1 MVYDRPSEALMGDS
15 QEMRSVN
22 RRLPGKLTPGLVLL
36 AIAAIVVLIILSTSF
51 IVVDQTERA
60 VITTFGKFT
69 KIAQPG
75 LTFKIPFGIQKAYHV
90 KTEVV
95 QAEQFGFRTDKA
107 GVVTQY
113 SAKEYPEES
122 TMLTGDLNIISV
134 EWIIQYKI
142 TDPKA
147 WLFNVSDKQKTIRDI
162 SQAVVNLLVGDRT
175 ILGVIGPERTAIQ
188 ETAVQMMNDKFS
200 EFGLGIK
207 VTQVQLQNIV
217 PPKGVQDAFEDV
229 NKAIQDMNRLVNE
242 GKEAYNAE
250 IPKAQ
255 GQADQIT
262 EIAQGYAAERVNKA
276 KGDVARFN
284 SVYAEYVKAP
294 EVTKQRLYYE
304 MVEDVFSGEKNVEL
318 IDKRFSNFLPL
329 KNLNSPSS
337 AAAPQ
342 GAAQ

>member
-1 MVYDRPSEALMGDS
+1 MGDHFE
-15 QEMRSVN
+15 QGMRNVRSG
-22 RRLPGKLTPGLVLL
+22 LPTKISPAIVLL
-36 AIAAIVVLIILSTSF
+36 ILAAIVVLIIFSTSF

-60 VITTFGKFT
+60 VITTWGKFT
-69 KIAQPG
+69 RVAEPG
-75 LTFKIPFGIQKAYHV
+75 LAFKWPFGIQKAYHV

-113 SAKEYPEES
+113 SPKEFPEES

-134 EWIIQYKI
+134 EWIIQYRI

-147 WLFNVSDKQKTIRDI
+147 WLFNVSDKNKTIRDI
-162 SQAVVNLLVGDRT
+162 SQSVVNLLVGDRT

-188 ETAVQMMNDKFS
+188 EAAVQMMNAKFT
-200 EFGLGIK
+200 EFGLGIN

-242 GKEAYNAE
+242 GKEAYNTE

-255 GQADQIT
+255 GQAEQTI
-262 EIAQGYAAERVNKA
+262 EVAQGYASERVNEA

-284 SVYAEYVKAP
+284 SVYEEYRKAP
-294 EVTKQRLYYE
+294 EVTRQRLYYE
-304 MVEDVFSGEKNVEL
+304 MVEDVFKGEKDVQL
-318 IDKRFSNFLPL
+318 IDKKFSNFLPL
-329 KNLNSPSS
+329 KNLDT
-337 AAAPQ
+337 AQAQ
-342 GAAQ
+342 GKGAAQ

>member
-1 MVYDRPSEALMGDS
+1 MGDT
-15 QEMRSVN
+15 QDMRSVN
-22 RRLPGKLTPGLVLL
+22 RKLPAKISPALILLGIL
-36 AIAAIVVLIILSTSF
+36 AIAIIIIFSTSF

-69 KIAQPG
+69 KVAPPG
-75 LTFKIPFGIQKAYHV
+75 LAFKWPFGIQKAYHV

-95 QAEQFGFRTDKA
+95 QTEQFGFRTDKA

-113 SAKEYPEES
+113 SSKEYPEES
-122 TMLTGDLNIISV
+122 TMLTGDLNIVSV

-147 WLFNVSDKQKTIRDI
+147 WLFNVSDRHKTIRDI
-162 SQAVVNLLVGDRT
+162 SQSVVNLLVGDRA

-188 ETAVQMMNDKFS
+188 EAAVQMMNAKFV

-207 VTQVQLQNIV
+207 VTQVQLQTIV

-255 GQADQIT
+255 GQAKQQI
-262 EIAQGYAAERVNKA
+262 EVAQGYATERVNEA
-276 KGDVARFN
+276 KGDVARFD
-284 SVYAEYVKAP
+284 SVYTEYRKAP
-294 EVTKQRLYYE
+294 DVTRQRLYYE
-304 MVEDVFSGEKNVEL
+304 MIEDVFKGEKNVEL
-318 IDKRFSNFLPL
+318 IDKRFTNFLPL
-329 KNLNSPSS
+329 KNLDSS
-337 AAAPQ
+337 MTK

>member
-1 MVYDRPSEALMGDS
+1 MGDS
-15 QEMRSVN
+15 LDRGMRSVN
-22 RRLPGKLTPGLVLL
+22 RKPIQKLTPAIVLL
-36 AIAAIVVLIILSTSF
+36 GIAALALLIIFSTSF

-69 KIAQPG
+69 KIAGPG
-75 LTFKIPFGIQKAYHV
+75 LAFKWPFGIQKAYHV

-95 QAEQFGFRTDKA
+95 QTEQFGFRTEKA
-107 GVVTQY
+107 GIVTKY
-113 SAKEYPEES
+113 SDKDYPEES
-122 TMLTGDLNIISV
+122 TMLTGDLNIVSV

-147 WLFNVSDKQKTIRDI
+147 WLFNCSDKQKTIRDI
-162 SQAVVNLLVGDRT
+162 SQSVVNLLVGDRT

-188 ETAVQMMNDKFS
+188 ESAVQMMNDKFN

-207 VTQVQLQNIV
+207 VIQVQLQNIV

-242 GKEAYNAE
+242 GKESYNSE

-255 GQADQIT
+255 GQAKQAI
-262 EIAQGYAAERVNKA
+262 EVAQGYAAERVNDA

-284 SVYAEYVKAP
+284 SVYEEYRKAP

-304 MVEDVFSGEKNVEL
+304 MVEDVFKGEKDVQL

-329 KNLNSPSS
+329 KNLDSTASK
-337 AAAPQ
+337 
-342 GAAQ
+342 GATQ

>member
-1 MVYDRPSEALMGDS
+1 MGDS
-15 QEMRSVN
+15 PEMRSVN
-22 RRLPGKLTPGLVLL
+22 SKLPVKVTPTLVLL
-36 AIAAIVVLIILSTSF
+36 GLAAIVVLIILGTSF

-69 KIAQPG
+69 KVAQPG
-75 LTFKIPFGIQKAYHV
+75 LAFKWPFGIQNAYHV

-95 QAEQFGFRTDKA
+95 QTEQFGFRTDKA
-107 GVVTQY
+107 GVATQY
-113 SAKEYPEES
+113 SSKEYGEES

-147 WLFNVSDKQKTIRDI
+147 WLFNVSDRHKTIRDI
-162 SQAVVNLLVGDRT
+162 SQSVVNLLVGDKT

-188 ETAVQMMNDKFS
+188 ESAVQMMNEKFT
-200 EFGLGIK
+200 EFGLGIRI
-207 VTQVQLQNIV
+207 TQVQLQNIV

-250 IPKAQ
+250 IPKAR
-255 GQADQIT
+255 GQADQIK
-262 EIAQGYAAERVNKA
+262 EVSQGYAAERVNKA
-276 KGDVARFN
+276 KGDVARFD
-284 SVYAEYVKAP
+284 SVYTEYRKAP
-294 EVTKQRLYYE
+294 DVTRQRLYYE
-304 MVEDVFSGEKNVEL
+304 MVEDVFKGEKNVEL
-318 IDKRFSNFLPL
+318 IDKRFTNFLPL
-329 KNLNSPSS
+329 KNLDSS
-337 AAAPQ
+337 TTK

>member
-1 MVYDRPSEALMGDS
+1 MGDINPGI
-15 QEMRSVN
+15 RRPN
-22 RRLPGKLTPGLVLL
+22 RKSLSNLTPAMVLL
-36 AIAAIVVLIILSTSF
+36 GIAVIALIIIFSTSF

-69 KIAQPG
+69 RVDGPG
-75 LTFKIPFGIQKAYHV
+75 LAFKWPFGIQNAYFV

-95 QAEQFGFRTDKA
+95 QTEQFGFRTEKA
-107 GVVTQY
+107 GITTKY
-113 SAKEYPEES
+113 SDKDYPEES
-122 TMLTGDLNIISV
+122 TMLTGDLNIVSV

-147 WLFNVSDKQKTIRDI
+147 WLFNCSDREKTIRDI
-162 SQAVVNLLVGDRT
+162 SQSAVNLLVGDRT

-188 ETAVQMMNDKFS
+188 EEAVQMMNEKFA
-200 EFGLGIK
+200 EFGLGIN
-207 VTQVQLQNIV
+207 VIQVQLQNIV

-242 GKEAYNAE
+242 GKESYNAE

-255 GQADQIT
+255 GEAEQMK
-262 EIAQGYAAERVNKA
+262 EVAQGYATERVNNA

-284 SVYAEYVKAP
+284 SVYDEYRKAP

-304 MVEDVFSGEKNVEL
+304 MIEDVFKGEKNVQL
-318 IDKRFSNFLPL
+318 IDKHFSNFLPL
-329 KNLNSPSS
+329 KNLDT
-337 AAAPQ
+337 
-342 GAAQ
+342 AAQPAPAQDKGGSQ

>member
-1 MVYDRPSEALMGDS
+1 MGDGVS
-15 QEMRSVN
+15 QETRNVSPK
-22 RRLPGKLTPGLVLL
+22 LPKKLSPGLVLL
-36 AIAAIVVLIILSTSF
+36 GLAAIALIIIFSTSF

-60 VITTFGKFT
+60 VITTFGKYT
-69 KIAQPG
+69 WTAEPG
-75 LTFKIPFGIQKAYHV
+75 LAFKWPFGIQKAYHV

-95 QAEQFGFRTDKA
+95 QTEQFGFRTDKP

-113 SAKEYPEES
+113 SPKEYPEES
-122 TMLTGDLNIISV
+122 TMLTGDLNIVSV

-142 TDPKA
+142 TDAKA
-147 WLFNVSDKQKTIRDI
+147 WLFNCSDKHKTIRDI
-162 SQAVVNLLVGDRT
+162 SQSVVNLLVGDRT

-188 ETAVQMMNDKFS
+188 EAAVQAMNEKFN

-242 GKEAYNAE
+242 GKESYNSE

-255 GQADQIT
+255 GQAKQQI
-262 EIAQGYAAERVNKA
+262 EVAQGYATERVNEA

-284 SVYAEYVKAP
+284 SVYSEYRKAP
-294 EVTKQRLYYE
+294 EVTRQRLYYE
-304 MVEDVFSGEKNVEL
+304 MVEDVFKGESNVEL

-329 KNLNSPSS
+329 KNLDTGGQAQSQ
-337 AAAPQ
+337 AK